1 MMLIAGFDLIYG
13 IVCILGMSYWEPISP
28 IIIISELIFIYAYF
42 LAQNSIRD
50 SQVDRWSNPRREK
63 TV

>member
-50 SQVDRWSNPRREK
+50 SQVDR
-63 TV
+63 